1 MKYPEMI
8 DPKQYDS
15 IWKKTLP
22 INLEEILY
30 EKFKNDLIPFTSNYF
45 EIFKH
50 PESAW
55 GIHINEENHF
65 PFVYPRQ
72 WEARTTFPIQGEFT
86 SKAHNVHAVQAHKYF
101 LRCLADYIF
110 GLQEIKERYFYY
122 DSRALYDVVNSMRIV
137 DGVDKTLVPYLKDG
151 YKLKAIK
158 YLQLDDK
165 KIRIVLDHYNYPE
178 PYFKKLLIFCI
189 KYRAWPSFDIF
200 LQQSVYPV
208 TKVRII
214 RKETHDEV
222 LGKSTDDNR
231 GTMYQDEGIE
241 ICDYD
246 PPYEEKSSG
255 NIWTA
260 HKEKH
265 LVRSN
270 GVMDF

>member
-1 MKYPEMI
+1 
-8 DPKQYDS
+8 
-15 IWKKTLP
+15 
-22 INLEEILY
+22 
-30 EKFKNDLIPFTSNYF
+30 
-45 EIFKH
+45 
-50 PESAW
+50 
-55 GIHINEENHF
+55 
-65 PFVYPRQ
+65 
-72 WEARTTFPIQGEFT
+72 
-86 SKAHNVHAVQAHKYF
+86 
-101 LRCLADYIF
+101 
-110 GLQEIKERYFYY
+110 
-122 DSRALYDVVNSMRIV
+122 
-137 DGVDKTLVPYLKDG
+137 
-151 YKLKAIK
+151 
-158 YLQLDDK
+158 LQLTDDK

-200 LQQSVYPV
+200 LQQSVCPV

-241 ICDYD
+241 ICDYY